1 MNAWRKSMPNRV
13 TISICLAVCLIYGL
27 VFFRR
32 PVIVGG
38 FRPPLFAAA
47 PGVLSGENDQPF
59 FSEELLP
66 TDPSF
71 KTAHVASICELSD
84 GALLAVWYAGPR
96 ELDRDVAVYRSVR
109 APGKSAW
116 SEPQVLVD
124 RIGASRELKRSVRKV
139 GNPLIWSDGGNRVY
153 LLYVSAIGGWASSSI
168 NLKTSEDGGKTW
180 GPSVRLTLSPFCN
193 LSELVRNQPLALE
206 GGGFMV
212 PIYHE
217 TIGKF
222 PEILWLLP
230 DSGGRGGFVV
240 WKTRIDRSRGFLQPS
255 VVRLDSHSAIAFL
268 RNSRGKQLGLSTSS
282 NAGLSWEAP
291 GYAGL
296 PNPNSGICAIR
307 ISGGRLLIVFNDE
320 SRPGARDN
328 LRLAVSD
335 LQGKNWTRIAGL
347 EDAAYQTF
355 AYPFI
360 IQTHDGLYHVVY
372 SYNGNRI
379 KHLTL
384 NEAWIE
390 DRIRDA
396 GQPGPWPNNRE

>member
-1 MNAWRKSMPNRV
+1 LNAWGKWRPNRV
-13 TISICLAVCLIYGL
+13 TISVCLAVCLIYAL

-32 PVIVGG
+32 PVIVC
-38 FRPPLFAAA
+38 FRPPPFAAA
-47 PGVLSGENDQPF
+47 AGLLSGANDQPLV
-59 FSEELLP
+59 SEEFLP
-66 TDPSF
+66 TALEF
-71 KTAHVASICELSD
+71 ELVHVASICELSD
-84 GALLAVWYAGPR
+84 GSLLAVWYAGR
-96 ELDRDVAVYRSVR
+96 HELDRSVAIYSSVR
-109 APGKSAW
+109 ARGKSAW

-124 RIGASRELKRSVRKV
+124 RILASRELKRAIRKV

-153 LLYVSAIGGWASSSI
+153 LLYVSAIGGWSSSSI

-193 LSELVRNQPLALE
+193 FSELVRNRPVALE

-217 TIGKF
+217 SIGKF

-230 DSGGRGGFVV
+230 DSGSRGGFVV

-255 VVRLDSHSAIAFL
+255 VVTLDSHSAIAFL
-268 RNSRGKQLGLSTSS
+268 RNSCGPELGLSATG
-282 NAGLSWEAP
+282 NAGLTWDAP
-291 GYAGL
+291 EYAGL

-307 ISGGRLLIVFNDE
+307 IPGGRLLMVFNDG
-320 SRPGARDN
+320 SNRGARDN

-335 LQGKNWTRIAGL
+335 LQGKNWTRIADL
-347 EDAAYQTF
+347 EDAPHQSF

-360 IQTHDGLYHVVY
+360 IRTRDGLYHVVY
-372 SYNGNRI
+372 SYNGKRI

-396 GQPGPWPNNRE
+396 GQPGTWMDNRK